1 MTNVE
6 GWGMYEFK
14 IEFGNDSVVMW
25 DLILML
31 SHIPKLSFTNLTS
44 PFTHFHPYTF
54 DHTCYFGLDSD
65 RRLFTGFITAA
76 RIACEL
82 TVSKA
87 ITKVTKPAIP
97 NIHQLTGVR
106 YAKLSSHLFIAH
118 QETGVAIMKAMT
130 TSRRKSFDNN

>member
-1 MTNVE
+1 
-6 GWGMYEFK
+6 MYEFK

-44 PFTHFHPYTF
+44 PFTHFHPSTF
-54 DHTCYFGLDSD
+54 ATLIFWAYSD

-87 ITKVTKPAIP
+87 ITMVTKPAIP

-106 YAKLSSHLFIAH
+106 YAKLSSHLFMAH